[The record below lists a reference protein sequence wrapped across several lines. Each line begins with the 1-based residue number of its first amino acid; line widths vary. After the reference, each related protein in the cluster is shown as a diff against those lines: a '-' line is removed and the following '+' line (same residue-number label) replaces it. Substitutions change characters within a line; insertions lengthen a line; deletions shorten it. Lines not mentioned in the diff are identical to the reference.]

1 MMSEVSSILN
11 TATKLLQD
19 PAVEEK
25 ESNSDRVSASTTANA
40 GSLTQAAV
48 APGAPADPVFE
59 SLDTSVSM
67 QYSKETGSAN
77 IRKMVLLKT
86 GEWTLQK
93 DYGQEIVN
101 VELPKAFWDDA
112 KQPAHGNTRYF
123 QYMRGSMHFQIQ
135 VNAEQ
140 GACGAV
146 VAAYLPQAVY
156 RVGLDKLCFET
167 IFNQPHVIINVAT
180 CTQADLFIP
189 YMSDHNYCRI
199 RSDDLGR
206 LLVMVLSPLNV
217 AQGASTNVLD
227 VCIFGSFVELD
238 LQGPIPY
245 KANNESPDSRIK
257 DKGKVN
263 QSSKA
268 TKFKWVRNKVDIA
281 EGPGSLNIANY
292 LVTSGAQSVAL
303 VGERAFYDKRT
314 AGAKCRIPDFRR
326 VTRVPSILT
335 DLKSATSQIG
345 RFTWNASTTPGN
357 SFYQANINI
366 THLGNIAFLS
376 KDFQFWRGSL
386 VFRIQ
391 VFASTFHK
399 GRFRACI
406 NPVNNQDYDH
416 RASDNVLYQVCD
428 IGLDNTFEITLP
440 FTCWNW
446 MRETRDGYEV
456 RIKLFVLS
464 RLAHNVSAANK
475 VHGLISVYG
484 GKDFEFLVPSA
495 DTTFWELGSWGSEM
509 DLVDPLDTGDGSPAS
524 IKSQN
529 VDYGQ
534 DESTAETVGLS
545 AAENDGTQKDIVSS
559 RDPLFLNYRLLKS
572 TIFTVDHMKLDN
584 FFGRAWYHSTV
595 EVTENTTTWVDV
607 NSPNHGHASAMRAFT
622 YWAGEANIHIVNNT
636 DKNLQMGHGYVKHDE
651 DAADLASKGCVLVPP
666 HESMSIAVPF
676 YSQKPLR
683 VVVERACFGHLF
695 LRPEASGQV
704 ILYVSLRAPNFFQ
717 TRILPKV
724 ATARTLLD
732 ADALPDLSS
741 LLRAIQVEDP
751 DEAFPHTHQISHR
764 FGPVGARIMSAY
776 QSGASNFELLK
787 LAGDI
792 ETNPGP
798 VQLVYKDR
806 GIYKHY
812 GVTDG
817 CNVFH
822 MDSENILQ
830 SIMDGTAVMK
840 SEWYN
845 PGDWHV
851 EQTCDLDYFVKQNIQ
866 KALGSRYKF
875 SVSQNC
881 ETVANDIFGLRKV
894 TQGEALQ
901 AFAFI
906 LVAASSCTLLFGSL
920 ADMQMLVDQSGDEPG
935 IQSIVNRAMAWFSS
949 AFANCLESDLV
960 KFLCLGVIRL
970 VCYLIMYCH
979 APNLLTTL
987 SLGTLIFMDI
997 KACDVISSDTAA
1009 LLKSL
1014 VEGDVRGLVTNIAE
1028 RLQDVDDKECS
1039 IDMKTETVRYAKQL
1053 TETGDE
1059 GMFDDFNKISLSGR
1073 HIEWWIK
1080 TFNTILEYLRK
1091 IFKPTTAEQFA
1102 NWLSEHK
1109 DTISSLLT
1117 TVNEHLKDC
1126 KDHVKLR
1133 DPQFQEKHRWIYG
1146 KISSFHTAMVKY
1158 AINTPLARHVSQ
1170 MSAAL
1175 AAVTLP
1181 PIGATTTARLEPL
1194 GIAIM
1199 GEPGQGKSFIVNHIV
1214 RKLAKENNW
1223 DRVAD
1228 VFPHPVGSQY
1238 YDGYTGQKIHIIDDL
1253 GQHIEENDVSLLCQA
1268 ISTIPFCV
1276 PMAAVEQKGQMYI
1289 SEVVIATT
1297 NKCDF
1302 HTRVLT
1308 DPGALSRRFPI
1319 NVRIRA
1325 KKQLCKDGKLDP
1337 NTHMDAI
1344 IKGQAWEVSK
1354 DGYNWSDLDLDKFC
1368 ENIVEIHKK
1377 KLNSFKTWTTF
1388 MNESGLDDYDFQ
1400 EWSSSFL
1407 SGLNTKAEAVFDWLE
1422 VKVCP
1427 ELLPPRPAIVQWFD
1441 RVVSNMKAWVHKNRT
1456 WIFLFSCISS
1466 GVGILTSIYLICRK
1480 SKPAEQ
1486 NPYNGAPL
1494 QGKKQQNRFKFGTGR
1509 DVTYNEAPI
1518 FGEIAHL
1525 HERTAYIKATNTST
1539 IYHVLPFGRTSI
1551 LAYGHIGHALNRLED
1566 PILVYKNREIPI
1578 HDAEL
1583 TPLTVNGMEMDLV
1596 LIKIKNC
1603 PVQFRE
1609 VTKLI
1614 TRKLGRENYL
1624 LWNSN
1629 RGMLLVPVRN
1639 AHFSGTNV
1647 TYEGTS
1653 CFRTITYEVSTMR
1666 GMCGGLLIT
1675 RVDGALKIA
1684 GMHIAGNGL
1693 IGKSAQLGPL
1703 TQLHDEGLVV
1713 EKAPAPFLVHQ
1724 PSCSKLRESPLH
1736 GVWSVEMEP
1745 AALSQNDPRVEI
1757 QTNSLVKTCS
1767 EKYRVNIFQP
1777 QPETFKAVFTRL
1789 MSVFQEKLG
1798 KSPRWTIEQAV
1809 LEPSEHPLD
1818 LTTSPGAKFTRLG
1831 FRKRDLVNRST
1842 NFIHPTLR
1850 GGVEELE
1857 KNLSSSEVLFY
1868 SHLKDELRSIEK
1880 IKLGK
1885 TRCIEASDFDY
1896 VVLHRMIFGPLYEK
1910 IYATHPLTLGL
1921 AVGIDPWRDWDST
1934 INGLMPYNMD
1944 FDFSKFDG
1952 SLSYQLMAAASKILC
1967 SCLEEP
1973 EVGELFLQKTI
1984 FSKHVVLDELW
1995 TVEGGMPSGSPCT
2008 TVLNSICN
2016 LLASGCCAMEAT
2028 PGQFQLVVYGDD
2040 LILSS
2045 DREIDGPRFQEVA
2058 KNWFGME
2065 VTPGDKD
2072 SGEFIIKE
2080 PDGVQFLKRETV
2092 LFPGSTYKVGAL
2104 QIDNIKQHLMWCKDI
2119 NTFKDQLSTALIELS
2134 VRGKEVYDQFVREI
2148 TPVLQHFNIWPTD
2161 WECAIYEA
2169 SQIVFY

>member
-1 MMSEVSSILN
+1 MMSEISTILN
-11 TATKLLQD
+11 NATGLLQD
-19 PAVEEK
+19 PKVEAK
-25 ESNSDRVSASTTANA
+25 EQTSDRMSASTTANA
-40 GSLTQAAV
+40 ASVVQSAV
-48 APGAPADPVFE
+48 APGAPPDPIFSAV
-59 SLDTSVSM
+59 DVQGSM
-67 QYSKETGSAN
+67 QYQPSTSSQN
-77 IRKMVLLKT
+77 IRKMVKLSNATWHTNNEYAHKVHT
-86 GEWTLQK
+86 
-93 DYGQEIVN
+93 VS
-101 VELPKAFWDDA
+101 LPGAFWADP
-112 KQPAHGNTRYF
+112 KMPAYGNTRYF
-123 QYMRGSMHFQIQ
+123 EFMRGSMHIQVQ

-140 GACGAV
+140 GAAGALLV
-146 VAAYLPQAVY
+146 VYLPATVWQNSSE
-156 RVGLDKLCFET
+156 GSKLVFET
-167 IFNQPHVIINVAT
+167 LLNQPHVVLNIST
-180 CTQADLFIP
+180 CSQGDLFIP
-189 YMSDHNYCRI
+189 FMSSHNYVPI
-199 RSDDLGR
+199 RSGDLG
-206 LLVMVLSPLNV
+206 VVVIYVLGKLNV
-217 AQGASTNVLD
+217 SAGASTNELD
-227 VCIFGSFVELD
+227 ICVFGSFIDLE

-245 KANNESPDSRIK
+245 KPTESEQPDEPKRVKQTRS
-257 DKGKVN
+257 
-263 QSSKA
+263 
-268 TKFKWVRNKVDIA
+268 TKFKWVRQKFDIA
-281 EGPGSLNIANY
+281 EGPGSMNLANY
-292 LVTSGAQSVAL
+292 LSTAGVQSTAL
-303 VGERAFYDKRT
+303 VGERAYYDKKT
-314 AGAKCRIPDFRR
+314 AGSKARISNLRQVLR
-326 VTRVPSILT
+326 LPSLLSDCVNHKKPGT
-335 DLKSATSQIG
+335 TTFKWSSTKTSGQDIFAAN
-345 RFTWNASTTPGN
+345 FTL
-357 SFYQANINI
+357 QD
-366 THLGNIAFLS
+366 LGNIGYVSHFYR
-376 KDFQFWRGSL
+376 FWRGSIRL
-386 VFRIQ
+386 RMQ
-391 VFASTFHK
+391 VIASTFHR
-399 GRFRACI
+399 GRLRFVV
-406 NPVNNQDYDH
+406 NPTNTTDFDE
-416 RASDNVLYQVCD
+416 RASDNLLYEVCD
-428 IGLDNTFEITLP
+428 IGLNSTFELTIP
-440 FTCWNW
+440 FTSKNW
-446 MRETRDGYEV
+446 VKETKSGYSFRV
-456 RIKLFVLS
+456 KIFVLS
-464 RLAHNVSAANK
+464 RLAHNTASSNTIDCLLYAMA
-475 VHGLISVYG
+475 
-484 GKDFEFLVPSA
+484 GKDFEFLVPNS
-495 DTTFWELGSWGSEM
+495 DSTHWQIGSWGSEM
-509 DLVDPLDTGDGSPAS
+509 DLLDPLDDSPTA
-524 IKSQN
+524 IRSQN
-529 VDYGQ
+529 MDYGQ
-534 DESTAETVGLS
+534 NEETAEQVGLA
-545 AAENDGTQKDIVSS
+545 AAENDGTQDDIAKSN
-559 RDPLFLNYRLLKS
+559 DPVFLNYKLLSRK
-572 TIFTVDHMKLDN
+572 IYAVDHMSLDN
-584 FFGRAWYHSTV
+584 LLGRAWYHSTLS
-595 EVTENTTTWVDV
+595 VTENETTWLQVDA
-607 NSPNHGHASAMRAFT
+607 PAFGHGAVMRLFSF
-622 YWAGEANIHIVNNT
+622 WAGEINFHVVNNT
-636 DKNLQMGHGYVKHDE
+636 AKAIQIGHVYIRRDDDGG
-651 DAADLASKGCVLVPP
+651 DLASKGCVLVPAG
-666 HESMSIAVPF
+666 ENMSISAPY
-676 YSQKPLR
+676 YSQAAFRGVSDP
-683 VVVERACFGHLF
+683 ACFGHLF
-695 LRPEASGQV
+695 VRPESSGSV
-704 ILYVSLRAPNFFQ
+704 LVYISLRTPNFFQ
-717 TRILPKV
+717 PRAAPIR
-724 ATARTLLD
+724 ATNRAVLANLNL
-732 ADALPDLSS
+732 LPDFASLVSALTAEDDLELFERPNPTSS
-741 LLRAIQVEDP
+741 
-751 DEAFPHTHQISHR
+751 R
-764 FGPVGARIMSAY
+764 FGPQGVALLQAYYTGATNY
-776 QSGASNFELLK
+776 ELLK
-787 LAGDI
+787 LAGDV
-792 ETNPGP
+792 ESNPGP

-817 CNVFH
+817 CSVFH

-845 PGDWHV
+845 PGEWQV

-935 IQSIVNRAMAWFSS
+935 IQSIVNKAMAWFSS

-1102 NWLSEHK
+1102 NWLSDHK

-1126 KDHVKLR
+1126 KDHIKLR

-1146 KISSFHTAMVKY
+1146 KVSSFHTAMVKY

-1175 AAVTLP
+1175 AAITLP

-1214 RKLAKENNW
+1214 KKLTKDNNW

-1276 PMAAVEQKGQMYI
+1276 PMAAVEQKGQMYT

-1400 EWSSSFL
+1400 EWSTSFL

-1466 GVGILTSIYLICRK
+1466 GAGILTSIYLICRK

-1486 NPYNGAPL
+1486 NPYNGAPI
-1494 QGKKQQNRFKFGTGR
+1494 QGKKQQNRFKFGTGK

-1566 PILVYKNREIPI
+1566 PVLVYKNREIPI
-1578 HDAEL
+1578 NEAEL
-1583 TPLTVNGMEMDLV
+1583 TPLTVNGMEMDLI

-1603 PVQFRE
+1603 PIQFRE

-1624 LWNSN
+1624 LWNSD

-1703 TQLHDEGLVV
+1703 TQLQDEGLVV

-1724 PSCSKLRESPLH
+1724 PSCTKLRESPLH
-1736 GVWSVEMEP
+1736 GVWPVEMEP

-1767 EKYRVNIFQP
+1767 EKYRVNTFQP
-1777 QPETFKAVFTRL
+1777 QPETFKIVFTRL

-1798 KSPRWTIEQAV
+1798 KCPRWTIEQAV

-1842 NFIHPTLR
+1842 SFIHPTLR

-1880 IKLGK
+1880 IRLGK

-1973 EVGELFLQKTI
+1973 EIGELFLQKTI

-2028 PGQFQLVVYGDD
+2028 PGQFQLIVYGDD

-2045 DREIDGPRFQEVA
+2045 DKEIDGPRFQEVA

-2072 SGEFIIKE
+2072 SGEFVIKE

-2104 QIDNIKQHLMWCKDI
+2104 QVDNIKQHLMWCKDI

-2148 TPVLQHFNIWPTD
+2148 TPTLQHFNIWPTD